1 MGRSFGLVAAS
12 VAAGLA
18 LLIGIIAYTTHHQ
31 GDDNQRGGGAQ
42 SLGPAIARG
51 SARNLAGP
59 PSEINLSPVGQ
70 PVNPTPAGRGNGSTA
85 FGSGGSPNGGR
96 LTNGGAGV
104 SSGQAAAVVTR
115 SCTPGL
121 LQSVVGALSALLG
134 GGGATC

>member
-31 GDDNQRGGGAQ
+31 SNNNHGGGGQ
-42 SLGPAIARG
+42 GLVPAIAKG

-59 PSEINLSPVGQ
+59 SSGINAAPVGP
-70 PVNPTPAGRGNGSTA
+70 PVDARPASRGNTSGG
-85 FGSGGSPNGGR
+85 FGSGGSPSGGG
-96 LTNGGAGV
+96 LGGGGLGG

-115 SCTPGL
+115 TCTPGL
-121 LQSVVGALSALLG
+121 VQSLVGALSSLLG
-134 GGGATC
+134 GGGASC